1 MPQFTEREREDLK
14 LLQSLILAIRR
25 FLSWVVL
32 DSRAIPEDM
41 RTAFNA
47 VLWVAIAR
55 LENAVMALGQ
65 INDTD
70 SDSWKKLD
78 DAGLIGEALRLKGD
92 LWKLVTTGASAQLS
106 PSARSSRVPTGR
118 VKGFLDRVLEPVF
131 KLINSIL
138 GSLAGAFPPLEL
150 VKEYKDGVELAVEFQ
165 DQGERPNG
173 SIYNL

>member
-78 DAGLIGEALRLKGD
+78 DAGLIGEA
-92 LWKLVTTGASAQLS
+92 
-106 PSARSSRVPTGR
+106 
-118 VKGFLDRVLEPVF
+118 
-131 KLINSIL
+131 
-138 GSLAGAFPPLEL
+138 
-150 VKEYKDGVELAVEFQ
+150 
-165 DQGERPNG
+165 
-173 SIYNL
+173 